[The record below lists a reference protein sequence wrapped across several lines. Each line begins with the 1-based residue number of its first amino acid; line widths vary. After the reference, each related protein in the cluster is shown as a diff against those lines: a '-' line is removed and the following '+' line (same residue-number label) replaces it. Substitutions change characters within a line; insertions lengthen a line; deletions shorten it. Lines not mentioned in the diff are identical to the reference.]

1 MNEKPVTR
9 LDAIVQFSKEAL
21 ALDCGSQDAA
31 EEAEE
36 RNFWKESQLLLVPK

>member
-1 MNEKPVTR
+1 MKGRLVTR
-9 LDAIVQFSKEAL
+9 LGAIVQFSKEAL

-36 RNFWKESQLLLVPK
+36 RNFWKESQLLLVPN